1 MSWLKTFTSNLIMRI
16 IPDITNT
23 SSSDFLWLDNIFHAN
38 LLPLFYCSYS
48 SRVPLILNNLARL
61 FVAPI
66 WMVLVFYFFFLLQRL
81 ALRESNISRYN
92 AEFVEISTIG
102 SGQFG
107 SVHKCVNRLGKCFLV
122 WCILSR
128 VMVQFLS

>member
-1 MSWLKTFTSNLIMRI
+1 M
-16 IPDITNT
+16 
-23 SSSDFLWLDNIFHAN
+23 
-38 LLPLFYCSYS
+38 
-48 SRVPLILNNLARL
+48 PLILNNLARL

-66 WMVLVFYFFFLLQRL
+66 WMVLVFLLFFFLLQRL

-122 WCILSR
+122 W
-128 VMVQFLS
+128 

>member
-1 MSWLKTFTSNLIMRI
+1 M
-16 IPDITNT
+16 
-23 SSSDFLWLDNIFHAN
+23 
-38 LLPLFYCSYS
+38 
-48 SRVPLILNNLARL
+48 PLILNNLARH

-66 WMVLVFYFFFLLQRL
+66 WMVFAFFSLLQRL

>member
-1 MSWLKTFTSNLIMRI
+1 M
-16 IPDITNT
+16 
-23 SSSDFLWLDNIFHAN
+23 
-38 LLPLFYCSYS
+38 
-48 SRVPLILNNLARL
+48 PLILNNLARL

-66 WMVLVFYFFFLLQRL
+66 WMVLVFLLFFFLLQRL
-81 ALRESNISRYN
+81 ALREGNISRYN

>member
-1 MSWLKTFTSNLIMRI
+1 ML
-16 IPDITNT
+16 
-23 SSSDFLWLDNIFHAN
+23 
-38 LLPLFYCSYS
+38 
-48 SRVPLILNNLARL
+48 LILNNSARH

-66 WMVLVFYFFFLLQRL
+66 WMVFAFFSLLQRL

-107 SVHKCVNRLGKCFLV
+107 SVHKCVNRLGKYFLV
-122 WCILSR
+122 WRILSR

>member
-1 MSWLKTFTSNLIMRI
+1 MDGSF
-16 IPDITNT
+16 
-23 SSSDFLWLDNIFHAN
+23 F
-38 LLPLFYCSYS
+38 
-48 SRVPLILNNLARL
+48 
-61 FVAPI
+61 
-66 WMVLVFYFFFLLQRL
+66 FYFFLSLLQRL

>member
-1 MSWLKTFTSNLIMRI
+1 M
-16 IPDITNT
+16 
-23 SSSDFLWLDNIFHAN
+23 
-38 LLPLFYCSYS
+38 
-48 SRVPLILNNLARL
+48 PLILNNLARL

-66 WMVLVFYFFFLLQRL
+66 WIVLVLLLFFFLLQRL

-122 WCILSR
+122 WCRLSR